1 MKKMILLSLLA
12 LNVSCGMDYGKIEN
26 TENISVLKLEKF
38 TSQNGGNYIVH
49 VEKTPLTHVN
59 VVFLGEG
66 VTKFKDQLFKFSSKR
81 FFCDGDFSSFEDY
94 RGNTNIA
101 LSSVTVC
108 LDEEGKVVGK
118 NIGKKAT
125 DKEINIK
132 IENLSL
138 ILEEEKDQGLNE

>member
-1 MKKMILLSLLA
+1 
-12 LNVSCGMDYGKIEN
+12 
-26 TENISVLKLEKF
+26 
-38 TSQNGGNYIVH
+38 
-49 VEKTPLTHVN
+49 
-59 VVFLGEG
+59 VFLGEG
-66 VTKFKDQLFKFSSKR
+66 VTKFKDQLFKLSSKR

-108 LDEEGKVVGK
+108 LDEDGKVVGK

-125 DKEINIK
+125 DKEIDIK

-138 ILEEEKDQGLNE
+138 VLEEEKDQGLNE